1 MQGGGGEEGEGD
13 GGGEVGGGEAFE
25 KAGDEGGV
33 ETEEE
38 LVGVQP
44 VKLIVI
50 VNLIVI
56 IDTID
61 PLCYMD
67 NGATCAPL
75 LRRGS
80 SPPQC
85 LKPQP
90 KTLPEGRSG
99 PRVGAGRTL

>member
-13 GGGEVGGGEAFE
+13 GRGEVGGGEALE
-25 KAGDEGGV
+25 ESGDEGGV

-61 PLCYMD
+61 SLCYM
-67 NGATCAPL
+67 NYGATCAPL
-75 LRRGS
+75 LRQGS

-90 KTLPEGRSG
+90 KKLPEGRG
-99 PRVGAGRTL
+99 APHVGASRTL

>member
-1 MQGGGGEEGEGD
+1 MQGGGGEKGEGD
-13 GGGEVGGGEAFE
+13 GRREVGGGEALE
-25 KAGDEGGV
+25 ESGDEGGV
-33 ETEEE
+33 ETEEQ

-50 VNLIVI
+50 VI
-56 IDTID
+56 ID
-61 PLCYMD
+61 PLCYM
-67 NGATCAPL
+67 NYGATCAPL
-75 LRRGS
+75 LRQGS

-90 KTLPEGRSG
+90 KTLLEGRSG

>member
-1 MQGGGGEEGEGD
+1 MVQGGGGEEGEGD

-61 PLCYMD
+61 P
-67 NGATCAPL
+67 
-75 LRRGS
+75 
-80 SPPQC
+80 QC
-85 LKPQP
+85 
-90 KTLPEGRSG
+90 
-99 PRVGAGRTL
+99 

>member
-1 MQGGGGEEGEGD
+1 MEGGGGEEGGGD
-13 GGGEVGGGEAFE
+13 GRREVGGGEALE
-25 KAGDEGGV
+25 ETGDEGGV

-50 VNLIVI
+50 VI
-56 IDTID
+56 ID
-61 PLCYMD
+61 PLCYVD
-67 NGATCAPL
+67 YGATCAPL

-80 SPPQC
+80 SPPQR

-99 PRVGAGRTL
+99 PRVGVGRTL